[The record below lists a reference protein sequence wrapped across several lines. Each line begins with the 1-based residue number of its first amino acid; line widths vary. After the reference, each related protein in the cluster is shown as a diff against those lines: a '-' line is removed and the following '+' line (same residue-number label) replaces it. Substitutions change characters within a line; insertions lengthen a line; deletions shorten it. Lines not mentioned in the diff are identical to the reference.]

1 LLAIAYLGGFL
12 SSQTSARIENFRS
25 RGQLVILNG
34 SFCVKLLAEYFTK
47 QYCAYRLNLNTAHRN
62 Q

>member
-1 LLAIAYLGGFL
+1 MENTVFVMKTYFASHRYLDGFL
-12 SSQTSARIENFRS
+12 SSQTSARIENFRA

-47 QYCAYRLNLNTAHRN
+47 
-62 Q
+62 